1 MIGSLYSG
9 ISGLKANTSAMAV
22 IGDNIANVSTT
33 GFKASTVSFSNVFS
47 ASLGQSAMQIGR
59 GVTMSGIAANW
70 NSGTME
76 TTSNVTDLAIN
87 GQGMFIVNDT
97 AGTAQYYTRAG
108 QFEFDNQGYLVNQDD
123 FRVQGYPIDATGN
136 VGPLGDISMPAGM
149 SVPSATTELTMG
161 LNLDSAAA
169 DTTTYD
175 TTVTIYDSLGNPV
188 DLTFNFEKNVPP
200 TGAGAVEWEYT
211 VTSTNPALTI
221 VPAATPNILAFTS
234 SGAFDPANS
243 TGLTASGTGLGSG
256 HAIEITGIAPAAD
269 MTVAGGNPIVW
280 RIADPAGAT
289 DGSVTSYAGNSAKNS
304 QAQNGYPTGM
314 LQGVSVDEDGIF
326 TGLYSNGT
334 MLSFAQIALADF
346 ASYSGLLKQGSNL
359 FSSSLASGQAVILA
373 PNQGSVGAIAPSS
386 LEQSNVDLA
395 TEFVELITTQRAF
408 QANSKVITTSDEVLS
423 DLINI
428 KR

>member
-9 ISGLKANTSAMAV
+9 ISGLKANTSAMSV

-33 GFKASTVSFSNVFS
+33 GFKASSVSFSNVFS

-87 GQGMFIVNDT
+87 GQGMFIVNDP

-108 QFEFDNQGYLVNQDD
+108 QFEFDNQGLLVNQDG
-123 FRVQGYPIDATGN
+123 FQVQGYPIDAAGN
-136 VGPLGDISMPAGM
+136 IGALNNISMPAGM
-149 SVPSATTELTMG
+149 SVPSATTEITMG
-161 LNLDSAAA
+161 LTLDANAIPTALPASS
-169 DTTTYD
+169 YD
-175 TTVTIYDSLGNPV
+175 TTVTVYDSLGNPV
-188 DLTFNFEKNVPP
+188 DLQFSFARIDPP
-200 TGAGAVEWEYT
+200 VAPAAGAAVQWDYT
-211 VTSTNPALTI
+211 VSSTTAGVTVTPATMTLGFDT
-221 VPAATPNILAFTS
+221 N
-234 SGAFDPANS
+234 GALDPANS
-243 TGLTASGTGLGSG
+243 TGLTASPTGNGQG
-256 HAIEITGIAPAAD
+256 HLLTINGLAAAASPMD
-269 MTVAGGNPIVW
+269 FVW
-280 RIADPAGAT
+280 RFADTTGAT

-304 QAQNGYPTGM
+304 QSQNGYPTGM

-373 PNQGSVGAIAPSS
+373 PNQGGVGAIAPSS